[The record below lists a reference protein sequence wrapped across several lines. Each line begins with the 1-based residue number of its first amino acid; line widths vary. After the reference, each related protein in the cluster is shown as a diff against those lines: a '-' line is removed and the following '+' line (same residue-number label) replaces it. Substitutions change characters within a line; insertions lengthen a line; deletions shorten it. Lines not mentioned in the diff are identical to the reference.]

1 MSQLFLKTGKILKN
15 IIENFMLKKIIKP
28 AIAHFLLLTS
38 FCVINIPVKAQTQK
52 AETQKDKCESF
63 KEVNTGKTEIR
74 KQIQKTL
81 LIKDNWNTDFA
92 IPIGKTY
99 NFFVGTMLP
108 ENTGNYEVSVR
119 FKYPDN
125 TSDTVYSRNVPM
137 ERGETY
143 SLTFRTPT
151 SKQPYQANVLI
162 GGSNNNAYTV
172 SSVGCE

>member
-1 MSQLFLKTGKILKN
+1 MFQLFLNNGKIPMD
-15 IIENFMLKKIIKP
+15 IIEFFMFKKIIKP

-38 FCVINIPVKAQTQK
+38 FCVINIPVKAR
-52 AETQKDKCESF
+52 TQKDKCESF

-172 SSVGCE
+172 SIVGCE

>member
-1 MSQLFLKTGKILKN
+1 MYISYFFMSKE
-15 IIENFMLKKIIKP
+15 IITP
-28 AIAHFLLLTS
+28 AIANFLLLTS
-38 FCVINIPVKAQTQK
+38 LCFINTPVQ

-99 NFFVGTMLP
+99 NFFVGTMIP
-108 ENTGNYEVSVR
+108 ENTANYEVSIR

-172 SSVGCE
+172 SIVGCE